1 MSTLSFVFCKK
12 NLELYSQSVYD
23 LLKQEYPDV
32 SIEVKDCVGTDHCG
46 TCADIPFVIRNNS
59 VVGGR
64 DPRDLYQ
71 KLSRGLEYLKKD
83 PIPGTIEYRN
93 EVQPSK

>member
-1 MSTLSFVFCKK
+1 MSTLNFVFCKK

-23 LLKQEYPDV
+23 RLTQEYPDV
-32 SIEVKDCVGTDHCG
+32 AIEVKDCVDHCG

-59 VVGGR
+59 VIGGR

-71 KLSRGLEYLKKD
+71 KMTRGLEYLNKD
-83 PIPGTIEYRN
+83 PLPGTLSYRN
-93 EVQPSK
+93 EVPVVK